1 MHHTM
6 LKRALAALGTTLLS
20 ALVLAS
26 PAAADGDAPAGN
38 NGHIKID
45 DVAMDDGNEN
55 VPHPG
60 CTFVVDFFG
69 YDVGTRTATLTFE
82 GQAPTGGGELLVDTW
97 TFEVTSRETGNEL
110 NASRTVDLSSA
121 LAGIEP
127 HPLQGWH
134 VKLTVHVD
142 GARGADVKHKVFWV
156 SECAELP
163 AAAPAAAPAIEV
175 PVAGETAEVLSAEQT
190 AAAEAAAV
198 ESWLAAMWANAVRA
212 NAAAAAAQQASLA
225 AAGGVAAPAGAA
237 GELPRTGALT
247 HQLVGVAILLLVG
260 GRLLVRSSQRSLA
273 SGAA

>member
-1 MHHTM
+1 MHHT
-6 LKRALAALGTTLLS
+6 LLRRAAAAVGTALLTALALAA
-20 ALVLAS
+20 

-69 YDVGTRTATLTFE
+69 YDVGTRTATLQFE
-82 GQAPTGGGELLVDTW
+82 GQEPTGGGELLVDTW

-110 NASRTVDLSSA
+110 NTSRTVDLSGA

-127 HPLQGWH
+127 HPQQGWH

-142 GARGADVKHKVFWV
+142 GAPGADVKHKVFWV
-156 SECAELP
+156 SECVELP
-163 AAAPAAAPAIEV
+163 AAAPVEV
-175 PVAGETAEVLSAEQT
+175 PAVDESAEALAAEQA

-198 ESWLAAMWANAVRA
+198 ESWLAAMRANAAQAEAA
-212 NAAAAAAQQASLA
+212 NAAAAQAA
-225 AAGGVAAPAGAA
+225 AAPAGAVA
-237 GELPRTGALT
+237 ELPRTGALT
-247 HQLVGVAILLLVG
+247 EELLGMAIMLVAGGALLS
-260 GRLLVRSSQRSLA
+260 RRPRSLA
-273 SGAA
+273 

>member
-1 MHHTM
+1 MHHTL
-6 LKRALAALGTTLLS
+6 LKRALGALGTTLLS
-20 ALVLAS
+20 ALALAA

-45 DVAMDDGNEN
+45 DVAMDDGSEN

-69 YDVGTRTATLTFE
+69 YDVGTRTATLVFE
-82 GQAPTGGGELLVDTW
+82 GQEPTGGGELLVDSW

-142 GARGADVKHKVFWV
+142 GAQGADVKHKVFWV
-156 SECAELP
+156 SECVELP
-163 AAAPAAAPAIEV
+163 AAAPAEAPVVEESAD
-175 PVAGETAEVLSAEQT
+175 VLAAEQA

-198 ESWLAAMWANAVRA
+198 ESWLAAMRA
-212 NAAAAAAQQASLA
+212 NAAQAEAAQAAAAQQAALGASASAPAPA
-225 AAGGVAAPAGAA
+225 AAA
-237 GELPRTGALT
+237 ELPRTGALT
-247 HQLVGVAILLLVG
+247 DRLIGVALLLLVG
-260 GRLLVRSSQRSLA
+260 GWLLTDASRRSQRLA
-273 SGAA
+273 

>member
-1 MHHTM
+1 MHHTL
-6 LKRALAALGTTLLS
+6 LKRALAALGATLLS
-20 ALVLAS
+20 ALALAA

-69 YDVGTRTATLTFE
+69 YDVGTRTATLIFE
-82 GQAPTGGGELLVDTW
+82 GQEPTGGGELVVDTW
-97 TFEVTSRETGNEL
+97 TFEVASRDTGNEL

-163 AAAPAAAPAIEV
+163 AAAPVETPAV
-175 PVAGETAEVLSAEQT
+175 DAPVAETAEVLSAEQT

-212 NAAAAAAQQASLA
+212 NEAAAAQQASLA
-225 AAGGVAAPAGAA
+225 GAGGAAAPAGAA
-237 GELPRTGALT
+237 AELPRTGART
-247 HQLVGVAILLLVG
+247 HQLIGMAILLLVS